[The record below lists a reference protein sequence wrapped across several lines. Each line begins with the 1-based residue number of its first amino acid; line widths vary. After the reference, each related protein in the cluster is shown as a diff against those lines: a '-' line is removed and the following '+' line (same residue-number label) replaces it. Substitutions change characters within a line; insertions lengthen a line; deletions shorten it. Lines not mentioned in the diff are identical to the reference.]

1 MIDKKAIGNRGEA
14 LAEKYLCEKGYIL
27 LAKNYRCKRAEI
39 DLIVRNEETL
49 VFVEVKAR
57 SSTGYGF
64 PEEAVDEKKAAMII
78 EAADQYIHEAG
89 WEKAIRFDIVSII
102 LHPRVSIRH
111 FEDAFW

>member
-14 LAEKYLCEKGYIL
+14 LALKYLSEKGYTL
-27 LAKNYRCKRAEI
+27 LVKNYRCKRAEI

-64 PEEAVDEKKAAMII
+64 PEEAVDEKKAAMIM
-78 EAADQYIHEAG
+78 EAADQYIYESA
-89 WEKAIRFDIVSII
+89 WEGAIRFDVISIVLQPQI
-102 LHPRVSIRH
+102 SIRH